1 MRLTE
6 GQVSYSMMT
15 LPERFLDR
23 LSQED
28 LKETVRFRDAGEWDL
43 TALNLIAALHQK
55 PATISAREA
64 QSLRDYLETFSPG
77 LSQSGAGAEML
88 SKATR
93 WLDDLRVIPSL
104 TDEQMKERLRTFP
117 ERFRGRLPDETI
129 EWVAVRPEDE
139 EPGVWFETMY
149 DLMKELS
156 KHRVT
161 ITEPERTELW
171 MLLDALNMPR
181 KEWIQLPVA

>member
-1 MRLTE
+1 MRN
-6 GQVSYSMMT
+6 

-43 TALNLIAALHQK
+43 TVLNLIAALHQK
-55 PATISAREA
+55 QATISAREA
-64 QSLRDYLETFSPG
+64 QSLRDYLETFGPV

-104 TDEQMKERLRTFP
+104 TDEQMRERLRTFP

-129 EWVAVRPEDE
+129 GDLVILPEE
-139 EPGVWFETMY
+139 EAEPLAWP
-149 DLMKELS
+149 ELAEILVS
-156 KHRVT
+156 ELREERVT

-171 MLLDALNMPR
+171 MLLDALNMSR
-181 KEWIQLPVA
+181 KEWIQLPVT